1 MHDAGRRVRM
11 GLGRAERARIVVVA
25 CPDMC
30 SIAAIAAIYR
40 GIDDLPTKFGHTLS
54 HRLRVLLL
62 GGPRGKSNARK

>member
-1 MHDAGRRVRM
+1 M

-30 SIAAIAAIYR
+30 SIAAIYR